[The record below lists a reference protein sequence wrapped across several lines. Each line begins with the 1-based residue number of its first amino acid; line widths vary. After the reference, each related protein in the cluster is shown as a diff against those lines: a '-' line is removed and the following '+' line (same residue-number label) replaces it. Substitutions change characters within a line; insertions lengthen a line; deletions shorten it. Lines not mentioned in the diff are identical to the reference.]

1 MGGRFAEEL
10 EMDGQGSATNFCY
23 DALRAIFGNEIV
35 KFINK
40 TTETAWKSNTNSYGS
55 YSYAVPGGFG
65 AREVLAETLNDRL
78 FFAGEATMSNS
89 QATVHGAFLS
99 GIKVA
104 EKITAIDT
112 AN

>member
-1 MGGRFAEEL
+1 
-10 EMDGQGSATNFCY
+10 
-23 DALRAIFGNEIV
+23 
-35 KFINK
+35 
-40 TTETAWKSNTNSYGS
+40 
-55 YSYAVPGGFG
+55 
-65 AREVLAETLNDRL
+65 LAETLNDRL

-104 EKITAIDT
+104 EKILAIDT